1 MKIAIIEDEKDQV
14 DLLKTYIKR
23 YSLENNFEI
32 DKDIKVFYN
41 GGGVIFSE
49 EYFDLIFLEIC
60 IFIVNLSIIFQVS
73 HCLLI

>member
-41 GGGVIFSE
+41 GGGSFLVRNI
-49 EYFDLIFLEIC
+49 LI
-60 IFIVNLSIIFQVS
+60 
-73 HCLLI
+73 